1 MADHNQFG
9 SSKPTQSGD
18 PQHCAQCEAM
28 LMDAL
33 DGTLTAAEQV
43 VFDLHLMNC
52 TPCSEMVADAKR
64 GAAWLEMLK
73 SPRPEPSSDLLERIL
88 AQTTGAIA
96 TQTGLQTDGKT
107 IAAKSGSG
115 PYLVPS
121 NTLLGR
127 PTAGLANKY
136 ATTNV
141 LPFRSRIAASFNLRT
156 VGQTLLQPR
165 LAMTA
170 AMAFFSVALT
180 MNLTGVK
187 LSQLHASDLR
197 PSSLKRSISEANAH
211 VVRYYDNLRVVYEL
225 ESRVHDLQ
233 SSSDADT
240 TSAPAKS
247 APADS
252 DSKPAGSQPGQQN
265 QDKPEK
271 EARPRPR
278 PGTSRREDL
287 HVSLRYVVAQADA
300 DSSPI
305 PAPVQPTP
313 STVAVLSPS
322 IDPRSTF
329 NTFFKNNND
338 CRVQEAS
345 LV

>member
-1 MADHNQFG
+1 MADYNQFG

-28 LMDAL
+28 LTDAL
-33 DGTLTAAEQV
+33 DGTLTPAEQT

-73 SPRPEPSSDLLERIL
+73 TPRPEPSSDLLERIL
-88 AQTTGAIA
+88 AQTSGVNAA
-96 TQTGLQTDGKT
+96 QTSANTLP
-107 IAAKSGSG
+107 AKSGSG

-127 PTAGLANKY
+127 PTAGLANTY
-136 ATTNV
+136 AASNV
-141 LPFRSRIAASFNLRT
+141 LPFRSRFGSGFNLRA
-156 VGQTLLQPR
+156 VGHTLLQPR

-187 LSQLHASDLR
+187 ISQLHASDLR

-233 SSSDADT
+233 SSSDTDT
-240 TSAPAKS
+240 TSAPLKS

-271 EARPRPR
+271 EARPRPK
-278 PGTSRREDL
+278 PGTSRREDP
-287 HVSLRYVVAQADA
+287 HVNLRYVVAQADT
-300 DSSPI
+300 DSTQV
-305 PAPVQPTP
+305 PAAVQPALSTLALLFP
-313 STVAVLSPS
+313 STA
-322 IDPRSTF
+322 PRTTF
-329 NTFFKNNND
+329 NTFFKNND